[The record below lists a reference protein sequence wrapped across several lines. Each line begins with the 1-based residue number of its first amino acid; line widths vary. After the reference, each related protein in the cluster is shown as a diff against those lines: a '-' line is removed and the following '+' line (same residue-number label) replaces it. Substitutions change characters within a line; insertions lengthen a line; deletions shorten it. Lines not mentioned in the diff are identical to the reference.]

1 MYYLLRSDPVV
12 KLDNFSIRVE
22 DNRQEAPQKQVL
34 VVLYKDICIKGITR
48 TNIIMLS
55 RMKSR
60 DQMKWKIDSK
70 ANCIDGLNMSIK
82 YFQKTD

>member
-1 MYYLLRSDPVV
+1 M
-12 KLDNFSIRVE
+12 
-22 DNRQEAPQKQVL
+22 
-34 VVLYKDICIKGITR
+34 VLYKDICIKGITR